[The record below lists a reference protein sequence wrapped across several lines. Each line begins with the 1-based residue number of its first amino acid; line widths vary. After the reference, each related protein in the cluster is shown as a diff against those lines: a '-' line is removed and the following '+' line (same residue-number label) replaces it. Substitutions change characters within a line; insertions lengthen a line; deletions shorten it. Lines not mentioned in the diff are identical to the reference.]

1 MADRVATQLAR
12 STLRRI
18 FVGATVAGVQFAV
31 PQLDFESAEV
41 PGEPFVQLFSEWML
55 YPVRPEVFAPHADA
69 DAQDD
74 LLKSVA
80 LRHKVGEDVEVLEP
94 WPHLLLTF
102 GDGSVLFVN
111 GRHDVH
117 EAWTA
122 GLNCPSPA
130 ARVQVTA
137 AIGGELAFRFP
148 EGEETRAAS

>member
-1 MADRVATQLAR
+1 MADKNSTEIAR
-12 STLRRI
+12 STLTRL
-18 FVGATVAGVQFAV
+18 FVGATFTGVHFGM
-31 PQLDFESAEV
+31 PKLEFETAEV
-41 PGEPFVQLFSEWML
+41 PGEPYVQLFSDWTV
-55 YPVRPEVFAPHADA
+55 YPVRPETFPDSEVE

-74 LLKSVA
+74 LLKSMA
-80 LRHKVGEDVEVLEP
+80 LRHKVVESVEVLAP

-111 GRHDVH
+111 GRQAGH

-137 AIGGELAFRFP
+137 SAGGALDFRFP
-148 EGEETRAAS
+148 DGEEAGAA